1 MSQSEKFS
9 ISKRIKSFKYAF
21 NGLRIAVKEE
31 HNMRIQL
38 IAIIVVISAGLYFEI
53 SGMEWVTLV
62 LVMGF
67 VVSMEIMNSSIENVC
82 DFISPEKHELIKKVK
97 DLAAAAVLI
106 SALSA
111 LIVGL
116 IIFVPKVLNI
126 FFLVI

>member
-1 MSQSEKFS
+1 MSELEKFS
-9 ISKRIKSFKYAF
+9 ISKQIKSFKYAF
-21 NGLRIAVKEE
+21 NGLRILIREE
-31 HNMRIQL
+31 HNSRVHFF
-38 IAIIVVISAGLYFEI
+38 AVIVVTSAGFYFEI
-53 SGMEWVTLV
+53 TAMEWVTLV

-111 LIVGL
+111 LIIGL
-116 IIFVPKVLNI
+116 IIFVPK
-126 FFLVI
+126 FLDL